1 MRLGSRSGSKFG
13 CGRRPVAE
21 ALTLRGIYE
30 AHWRF
35 VWRSVRKMGIP
46 DLRIED
52 VVQDVFIVVG
62 RQLSAFE
69 GRSSVRTWLYG
80 IAFRVAQD
88 DHRRRAKEART
99 SQIPAEN
106 PMGPEAYAQRVEAAQ
121 LLHEL
126 LAELPEEQR
135 VVFVMAE
142 LEGLSPAE
150 VAEATG
156 VLINT
161 VYSRLRRAREHLE
174 RATERLRVR
183 SQREARKRMA
193 AG

>member
-1 MRLGSRSGSKFG
+1 M
-13 CGRRPVAE
+13 AE
-21 ALTLRGIYE
+21 TLTLRGVYE

-35 VWRSVRKMGIP
+35 VWRSVRKMGTP
-46 DLRIED
+46 DPRIED

-62 RQLSAFE
+62 RQLAAFE

-80 IAFRVAQD
+80 IAFRVAQE
-88 DHRRRAKEART
+88 DHRRRAKEARAAQT
-99 SQIPAEN
+99 PAES
-106 PMGPEAYAQRVEAAQ
+106 PTGPEAYAERVQAAQ
-121 LLHEL
+121 LLNEL

-156 VLINT
+156 AGINT

-183 SQREARKRMA
+183 SQREGRKRMA

>member
-1 MRLGSRSGSKFG
+1 
-13 CGRRPVAE
+13 VAE
-21 ALTLRGIYE
+21 TLTLRGVYE

-35 VWRSVRKMGIP
+35 VWRSVRKMGTP
-46 DLRIED
+46 DPRIED

-62 RQLSAFE
+62 RQLAAFE

-80 IAFRVAQD
+80 IAFRVAQE
-88 DHRRRAKEART
+88 DHRRRAKEARVAET
-99 SQIPAEN
+99 PA
-106 PMGPEAYAQRVEAAQ
+106 PSPTGPEAYAQRVQAAQ
-121 LLHEL
+121 LLNEL
-126 LAELPEEQR
+126 LAELPAEQH
-135 VVFVMAE
+135 VVFVMTE

-156 VLINT
+156 AGINT

-174 RATERLRVR
+174 RATERLRIR
-183 SQREARKRMA
+183 SQREGQKRMA

>member
-1 MRLGSRSGSKFG
+1 M
-13 CGRRPVAE
+13 AE
-21 ALTLRGIYE
+21 PLTLRGLY
-30 AHWRF
+30 ATQWRF

-46 DLRIED
+46 DPRIED
-52 VVQDVFIVVG
+52 VVQDVFVVVG
-62 RQLSAFE
+62 RQLSTFE
-69 GRSSVRTWLYG
+69 GRSSIRTWLYG

-99 SQIPAEN
+99 LQSPAEN
-106 PMGPEAYAQRVEAAQ
+106 QMGPEAYAQRVQAAQ
-121 LLHEL
+121 LLNEL
-126 LAELPEEQR
+126 LAELPPEQR
-135 VVFVMAE
+135 VVFVMTE

-150 VAEATG
+150 VAAETEVG
-156 VLINT
+156 VNT